1 MIQQTTFTL
10 RARARGFHLVTDEVL
25 SHLPALPKTGLLNLF
40 IQHTSAGLSV
50 NENCDPDV
58 RSDMEKIFNNLERE
72 RESWYDHTLEGWDDM
87 PAHAKS
93 SLVGASLSIPI
104 TDGRL
109 NLGTW
114 QGIYLCEFRNHGG
127 GRRIVVPSSENNSGN
142 RLWRREAETVSETF
156 SSFSGHHHT
165 RQVDSFCSC
174 FRNYSLG
181 RHSAGYQPE
190 VSLLI
195 FFQPSISFE

>member
-40 IQHTSAGLSV
+40 IQHTSARLSV

-58 RSDMEKIFNNLERE
+58 RSDMEKIFNNLVRE
-72 RESWYDHTLEGWDDM
+72 RESWYDM

-127 GRRIVVPSSENNSGN
+127 GRRIV
-142 RLWRREAETVSETF
+142 ATI
-156 SSFSGHHHT
+156 
-165 RQVDSFCSC
+165 
-174 FRNYSLG
+174 LG
-181 RHSAGYQPE
+181 E
-190 VSLLI
+190 
-195 FFQPSISFE
+195 